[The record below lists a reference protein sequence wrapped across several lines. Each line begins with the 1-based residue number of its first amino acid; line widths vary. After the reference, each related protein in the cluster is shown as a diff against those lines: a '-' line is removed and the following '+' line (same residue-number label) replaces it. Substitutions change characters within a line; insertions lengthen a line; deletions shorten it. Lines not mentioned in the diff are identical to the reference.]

1 MTLSNQELT
10 HKVNNLT
17 ETLGYV
23 QEQLQTLTVEQ
34 RRRLG
39 RVEKRLD
46 RVDSRLDGHDRRFD
60 EVDRR
65 LDEIGGRLDEHT
77 GLLQEVLRRLPES
90 A

>member
-46 RVDSRLDGHDRRFD
+46 TIDS
-60 EVDRR
+60 
-65 LDEIGGRLDEHT
+65 RLDEHT